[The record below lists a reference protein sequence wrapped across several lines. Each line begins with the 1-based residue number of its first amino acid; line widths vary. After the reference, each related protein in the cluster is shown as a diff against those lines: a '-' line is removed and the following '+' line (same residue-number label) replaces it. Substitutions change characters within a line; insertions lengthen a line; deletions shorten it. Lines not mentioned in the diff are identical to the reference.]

1 MAAVSRYDRRSLR
14 GRPMFL
20 HMELAEIEATKE
32 DDARKGRD
40 ADSLYGE
47 AGFVPLAERA
57 GKFIA
62 NSKHIPPTPHDLAAT
77 NPLLR
82 ALLRELQG

>member
-1 MAAVSRYDRRSLR
+1 MSRLLHPDLAVYIAAR
-14 GRPMFL
+14 
-20 HMELAEIEATKE
+20 EN
-32 DDARKGRD
+32 DARTGKSID
-40 ADSLYGE
+40 EHFA
-47 AGFVPLAERA
+47 AGHVPLAERA

-62 NSKHIPPTPHDLAAT
+62 NSKYIPPTFHEQAQS

>member
-1 MAAVSRYDRRSLR
+1 MSKLLHPDLAHFVAAR
-14 GRPMFL
+14 
-20 HMELAEIEATKE
+20 EN
-32 DDARKGRD
+32 DARTGKSIDKHFESG
-40 ADSLYGE
+40 AI
-47 AGFVPLAERA
+47 PLAERA

-62 NSKHIPPTPHDLAAT
+62 NSRYIPPTAHEQAQS

>member
-1 MAAVSRYDRRSLR
+1 MSRLLHPDLAHFLAAR
-14 GRPMFL
+14 
-20 HMELAEIEATKE
+20 EN
-32 DDARKGRD
+32 DARTGASID
-40 ADSLYGE
+40 DHFASGH
-47 AGFVPLAERA
+47 VPLAERA

-62 NSKHIPPTPHDLAAT
+62 NSRYIPPTFHEQAQS

>member
-1 MAAVSRYDRRSLR
+1 MSRLLHPDLAHFIAA
-14 GRPMFL
+14 
-20 HMELAEIEATKE
+20 KE
-32 DDARKGRD
+32 NDARTGAALDKHF
-40 ADSLYGE
+40 ADGH
-47 AGFVPLAERA
+47 VPHAERA

-62 NSKHIPPTPHDLAAT
+62 NSRYIPPTLHEQAQS